1 MTNIYNEDH
10 QNCLDREKE
19 SLCQEISRL
28 NSKLSYLE
36 NVLSE
41 IHLLNSMG
49 KSLKIHDAVN
59 AAIDILK

>member
-10 QNCLDREKE
+10 QNCLDRDKE

-28 NSKLSYLE
+28 NSKLSYVE

-49 KSLKIHDAVN
+49 KSLKIHDALN
-59 AAIDILK
+59 AAIDVIK

>member
-41 IHLLNSMG
+41 IHMLNSLG
-49 KSLKIHDAVN
+49 KSLKIHDLVN
-59 AAIDILK
+59 NAIEVIQ

>member
-28 NSKLSYLE
+28 NSKLAYLE
-36 NVLSE
+36 GVLSE
-41 IHLLNSMG
+41 IHLLNSLG
-49 KSLKIHDAVN
+49 KSLKIHDAIN
-59 AAIDILK
+59 AAIEVIQ